1 MGAELFTEDS
11 ILRRVNRERSV
22 AISGARALLMQ
33 AAHPLAFAGFYA
45 HTDALSD
52 PYKRLER
59 TARVM
64 HTIYFGERAA
74 AERMTSRVR
83 QMHAAVRGTLAE
95 DAGPFPAGT
104 PYAADDP
111 ELLLW
116 VLATLVD
123 SALVVYDK
131 YVTALNEDER
141 NEYWQEFKVVG
152 HLFGL
157 GDDDLPADI
166 RAFDRYMYDMLT
178 GGKLHVTPRARELSI
193 DIVLKPPAP
202 LWSRG
207 LVEAINQTTI
217 GLLPIQIRRQYGF
230 RWDPVRSL
238 ALHGGAEYL
247 RRLVV
252 PVLPRRIRYLPG
264 ASPGAHT

>member
-1 MGAELFTEDS
+1 MGTELFTDDS
-11 ILRRVNRERSV
+11 IVRRVNRERSV

-45 HTDALSD
+45 HTDSLAD
-52 PYKRLER
+52 PYGRLER
-59 TARVM
+59 TAQVM
-64 HTIYFGERAA
+64 HTIYFGPQAE
-74 AERMTSRVR
+74 AERLTRRVR
-83 QMHAAVRGTLAE
+83 SMHSKVRGTLTEA
-95 DAGPFPAGT
+95 AGPYPAGT

-116 VLATLVD
+116 VLTTLVD
-123 SALVVYDK
+123 SALIVYSK
-131 YVTALNEDER
+131 YVTPLSQTER
-141 NEYWQEFKVVG
+141 ADYWEQYKVVG

-157 GDDDLPADI
+157 SDDDMPSDI
-166 RAFDRYMYDMLT
+166 RAFDFYMHSMIT
-178 GGKLHVTPRARELSI
+178 GGKLHITPRARELSI
-193 DIVLKPPAP
+193 DIVMKPPAP

-217 GLLPIQIRRQYGF
+217 GLLPPEIRAQYGF
-230 RWDPVRSL
+230 SWDPVRSV

-252 PVLPRRIRYLPG
+252 PRLPSKVRYVPE
-264 ASPGAHT
+264 APGAHA